1 MRKKCF
7 LINGFFS
14 QCNIVNI
21 CTVEHDYSGHAQNE
35 LSDFHS
41 A

>member
-1 MRKKCF
+1 MD
-7 LINGFFS
+7 FFA
-14 QCNIVNI
+14 NI
-21 CTVEHDYSGHAQNE
+21 CTVKLKHDYSGHAQNE